1 MTGGAP
7 DASTAGLRLRP
18 MTAADWP
25 RVAAVY
31 REGIVT
37 GEATFE
43 TEVPSREEWDAGHL
57 PHSRIVAALGDASVG
72 WAALSPVSGRCVYGG
87 VAEVSVYVA
96 ASARGRGVGRA
107 LLRRLVE
114 ESEANGIWTLQ
125 AGIFPENE
133 ASVRLHEQCGF
144 RRVGVRERLGRL
156 RGRWRDVVLLER
168 RSAVIGPDPG

>member
-7 DASTAGLRLRP
+7 GASTAGLRLRP
-18 MTAADWP
+18 MAAADSSW
-25 RVAAVY
+25 VMAIY
-31 REGIVT
+31 REGIAT

-43 TEVPSREEWDAGHL
+43 TEVPSWEEWDAGHL
-57 PHSRIVAALGDASVG
+57 PHSRLVAALGDDAVG

-87 VAEVSVYVA
+87 VAEVSVYVT
-96 ASARGRGVGRA
+96 ASARGQGVGRA

-144 RRVGVRERLGRL
+144 RRLGVRERLGRL
-156 RGRWRDVVLLER
+156 GGRWRDVVLLER
-168 RSAVIGPDPG
+168 RSAVVGADPG